1 MLEISQAILLPY
13 LVTTQVRSGLE
24 RRSVGPAEHA
34 GQGLCKDS
42 QMTLWGFGEGTGL
55 RVYLEGID
63 LRSVEVMGN
72 RVERE
77 RVKEKD

>member
-1 MLEISQAILLPY
+1 
-13 LVTTQVRSGLE
+13 
-24 RRSVGPAEHA
+24 
-34 GQGLCKDS
+34 
-42 QMTLWGFGEGTGL
+42 MTLWGFGEGTGL

>member
-1 MLEISQAILLPY
+1 M
-13 LVTTQVRSGLE
+13 GLE
-24 RRSVGPAEHA
+24 RRGPVGPAEHA
-34 GQGLCKDS
+34 GQGLCQDR
-42 QMTLWGFGEGTGL
+42 QMKLWGFGERAGL

-77 RVKEKD
+77 RVKGKD